1 MPLDAL
7 VATPTGWKRN
17 GDLKVGDEV
26 LTPFGTITTVTGIYP
41 KGVRPVYQVKLR
53 DGSTAE
59 SCNEHLWQ
67 IERSKTAIR
76 FTGERDA
83 NGKRKYIGTGPN
95 GQTHEIVSEIID
107 TDELKSRVDRG
118 RQVSLPRIEPLAYR
132 EKDLPIDP
140 YVLGVI
146 LGDGSISKNGS
157 VRVTNSDDFIHEK
170 LKDCG
175 YELSYH
181 NTDADKSPSFSIL
194 GVSSVIR
201 DLHLNGKRA
210 HEKFIPED
218 YLYGSVEQRLA
229 LLRGIMD
236 TDGYISQT
244 SEIEYTSVS
253 EQLAKDVQALI
264 RSLGG
269 RVAIHEKND
278 VFYTSPSQQEP
289 KRARK
294 AYRLQNIRLQKIN
307 PFSLPRKADLWVER
321 EDNSGNRVVEV
332 TYVRDEAVQ
341 CIRVAD
347 NRHLYITNDYMP
359 THNTENIVF
368 LKSTDE
374 SMIEQLVK
382 MSGTTHEARID
393 QKTITRDNERVLNKN
408 EGRISYTMQTKER
421 PVIQFNDFMFIQQR
435 NSIIIK
441 AGTSPIWNKNKTAY
455 PMSWRLFQNQINIPG
470 KKFSLQT
477 IPTNSSAKDFD
488 VRKNQPDFFR
498 MLEQRLAQAKM
509 ADEMKQAYKDAYG
522 YSETD
527 FIRLD
532 QNVVADDIMHA
543 INSRLFNI
551 KHREANTNMEYSEEE
566 LEAMSMMDDLGV
578 AVMESAKDNVEVA
591 REFAKAN
598 ADYEAHKQKRYAGGQ
613 ISREDLVSMG
623 GAVNRQL
630 DKVLAIAY
638 QESQQYF
645 EDSADFRVDTNS
657 GELRSA
663 NGTLYVRSS
672 KGADRED
679 IEQLERAERDPN
691 SRVFSEDE
699 KLQETFFE
707 VTDEFIKYLASLES
721 WSHIAGGRFDQ
732 EAKRAYQAIKS

>member
-1 MPLDAL
+1 
-7 VATPTGWKRN
+7 
-17 GDLKVGDEV
+17 
-26 LTPFGTITTVTGIYP
+26 
-41 KGVRPVYQVKLR
+41 
-53 DGSTAE
+53 
-59 SCNEHLWQ
+59 
-67 IERSKTAIR
+67 
-76 FTGERDA
+76 
-83 NGKRKYIGTGPN
+83 
-95 GQTHEIVSEIID
+95 
-107 TDELKSRVDRG
+107 
-118 RQVSLPRIEPLAYR
+118 
-132 EKDLPIDP
+132 
-140 YVLGVI
+140 
-146 LGDGSISKNGS
+146 
-157 VRVTNSDDFIHEK
+157 
-170 LKDCG
+170 
-175 YELSYH
+175 
-181 NTDADKSPSFSIL
+181 
-194 GVSSVIR
+194 
-201 DLHLNGKRA
+201 
-210 HEKFIPED
+210 
-218 YLYGSVEQRLA
+218 
-229 LLRGIMD
+229 
-236 TDGYISQT
+236 
-244 SEIEYTSVS
+244 
-253 EQLAKDVQALI
+253 
-264 RSLGG
+264 
-269 RVAIHEKND
+269 
-278 VFYTSPSQQEP
+278 
-289 KRARK
+289 
-294 AYRLQNIRLQKIN
+294 
-307 PFSLPRKADLWVER
+307 
-321 EDNSGNRVVEV
+321 
-332 TYVRDEAVQ
+332 
-341 CIRVAD
+341 
-347 NRHLYITNDYMP
+347 
-359 THNTENIVF
+359 
-368 LKSTDE
+368 
-374 SMIEQLVK
+374 MIEQLVK

-498 MLEQRLAQAKM
+498 MLEQRLAQARM

-551 KHREANTNMEYSEEE
+551 KHREANAEMEYSEEE
-566 LEAMSMMDDLGV
+566 LEAMNTMDDLGV
-578 AVMESAKDNVEVA
+578 ALVNSAEENTEVA
-591 REFAKAN
+591 QAFAKAN

-638 QESQQYF
+638 QESHRYF
-645 EDSADFRVDTNS
+645 EDSADFRVDTDTE
-657 GELRSA
+657 ELRSA

-672 KGADRED
+672 KGADRDDVER
-679 IEQLERAERDPN
+679 LERAERDPD

-699 KLQETFFE
+699 RLQETFFE

-721 WSHIAGGRFDQ
+721 WSHIAGGHFDQ